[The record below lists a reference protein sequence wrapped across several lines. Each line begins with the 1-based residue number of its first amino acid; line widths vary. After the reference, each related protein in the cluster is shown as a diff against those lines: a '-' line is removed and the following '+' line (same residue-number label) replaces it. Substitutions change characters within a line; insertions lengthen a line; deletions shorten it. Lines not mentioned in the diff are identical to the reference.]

1 MPHLYFIATF
11 SDFYLVSSCST
22 GILQV
27 EVKIF
32 TKNNFFLIRTK
43 TGYRFSF
50 FHKPV
55 PCKWWPHEQIS
66 LALSLTSLEIW
77 FINKTVWQSLE
88 VSQRNSC
95 YPSNQYSG
103 FFRLSWPAC
112 RSWCL
117 GEHLWAFFCLSYSS
131 NIFSNSLWGNA
142 WPMYFCLCFLVLV
155 NCLEDNYVSG
165 ESDKVHLSQ
174 CLVLHAAQY
183 SCFYFITMPLSQSI
197 IRGLFTRSCS
207 QFQLNSK

>member
-1 MPHLYFIATF
+1 M
-11 SDFYLVSSCST
+11 
-22 GILQV
+22 
-27 EVKIF
+27 
-32 TKNNFFLIRTK
+32 
-43 TGYRFSF
+43 
-50 FHKPV
+50 

-207 QFQLNSK
+207 QFQLNSKYFFFFFIELSHLTVLPLTDYLWMFICPSTEFYCTIVTSTFPFLPVRISH